1 MLFKQRDNRFYPPSA
16 WSLAMMLVRVPFQ
29 LVEAFI
35 FAGIIYF
42 WVGKTPAKFG
52 QPQCLSGML
61 SDIVVCSGAAA
72 ALCLP
77 RSFCECIKGP
87 WLDCLLYS
95 ATGRRLLKHLRKHH
109 RILKTSALRQGT
121 PVKMAM
127 P

>member
-72 ALCLP
+72 ALCSP
-77 RSFCECIKGP
+77 RFFVSASKGHG
-87 WLDCLLYS
+87 LIACYTVQLEDAS
-95 ATGRRLLKHLRKHH
+95 
-109 RILKTSALRQGT
+109 
-121 PVKMAM
+121 
-127 P
+127 